1 MQTPKC
7 GTPNEHHAH
16 HHANHNSE
24 RHAYHTSD
32 AYQWCIPVVHTNAI
46 PMQPHAIPC
55 ALIPTLFAPP
65 APRATRG
72 AGSGSAKLDH
82 HILQLAR
89 KYVAYQ
95 ISLPKSRFPNLASR
109 PFQICVTMECC
120 ASVPSLQSPQ
130 RICHQSATN
139 LYGSVVSGLHRN
151 SLHLGC
157 IGAPTIFL
165 TLISSRMY
173 GNHCLR
179 LHCRISTRIQI
190 LWHSSLFAAVAHP
203 ILRSFGV

>member
-16 HHANHNSE
+16 HHAHHNSE
-24 RHAYHTSD
+24 RHAYHTSGS
-32 AYQWCIPVVHTNAI
+32 YQWCIPTQS
-46 PMQPHAIPC
+46 PCKPHAIPC

-95 ISLPKSRFPNLASR
+95 ISLPKSRFPTLPNLCHNGML
-109 PFQICVTMECC
+109 CVRTE
-120 ASVPSLQSPQ
+120 SP
-130 RICHQSATN
+130 RSATNLPPICHQS
-139 LYGSVVSGLHRN
+139 VRVR
-151 SLHLGC
+151 
-157 IGAPTIFL
+157 
-165 TLISSRMY
+165 
-173 GNHCLR
+173 
-179 LHCRISTRIQI
+179 
-190 LWHSSLFAAVAHP
+190 
-203 ILRSFGV
+203 GVWSAS